1 MWVLLNYAMLV
12 MATVI
17 AGAAAVAVYWLLL
30 RATVELMRP
39 AAVRTAPVKTE
50 LAHGTAQLLRAFDP
64 RRRDE

>member
-1 MWVLLNYAMLV
+1 MWILVNLAMLV

-39 AAVRTAPVKTE
+39 AAASVA
-50 LAHGTAQLLRAFDP
+50 AP
-64 RRRDE
+64 RRHSVTRSSESREGSK

>member
-1 MWVLLNYAMLV
+1 MWVLVNYAMLV
-12 MATVI
+12 MATVF

-39 AAVRTAPVKTE
+39 AAVRTLAVKTE
-50 LAHGTAQLLRAFDP
+50 PVHGTAQLLCAFNP